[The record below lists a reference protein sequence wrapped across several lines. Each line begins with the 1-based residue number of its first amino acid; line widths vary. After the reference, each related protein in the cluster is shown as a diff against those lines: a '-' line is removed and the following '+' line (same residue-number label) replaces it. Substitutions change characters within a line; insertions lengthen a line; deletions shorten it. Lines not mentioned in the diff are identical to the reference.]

1 VALAGR
7 YRLDERVAAGGY
19 GEVWRATDLVLAR
32 PVAVKVLRPEVAG
45 DAEALARFRA
55 EARHAGSVEHEGIA
69 RVFDYDE
76 PSPKYP
82 AFLVMEYVDGPS
94 LAEVLDE
101 GPLPLGRTL
110 DILAQAGAALAA
122 AHEAG
127 LVHRDIKPQNILL
140 SGDGQVKLTDFGISL
155 AAGAAALTSTGMVL
169 GTTGYLAPERLEGA
183 RGTAAG
189 DVYALGVVAYQ
200 ALAGEPPFSGTPAEI
215 ADAHHSRAWPP
226 LPAGIPAEVI
236 ALIGRLTARDPVLRP
251 NAAQVAHRAAELR
264 AQLGPYEPG
273 ELGESHEPGESTEP
287 DPPTSPIRPA
297 TRSEP
302 SQPGQNGEPWE
313 RPSTLPPARRG
324 RDRREDLPSAW
335 PGRLT
340 LGAAAAAVLALAGW
354 ALISLVGPHGEH
366 PSAAGPGRARTVE
379 IDAARLRGQAVP
391 VVRRELDR
399 LGLNVRVRWRVDGQV
414 RPGIVLAVRP
424 GGQVPAGS
432 VVVVTGSRLPVTEPT
447 PGTPVTVRH
456 HHHQGP
462 PPGHGHGKGHGKGHK
477 HKKGHGPGKSP
488 TPAPTP
494 TSTPPPTPTPTPTP
508 TSTSPSPTTTP
519 TPTA

>member
-1 VALAGR
+1 MALAGR

-32 PVAVKVLRPEVAG
+32 PVAVKLLRPEVAG
-45 DAEALARFRA
+45 DAEALARFRS
-55 EARHAGSVEHEGIA
+55 EARHAGSLEHEGIA

-76 PSPKYP
+76 PTPKYP

-94 LAEVLDE
+94 LAELLDE
-101 GPLPLGRTL
+101 GPLPLGRVL
-110 DILAQAGAALAA
+110 DISAQAGAALAA

-140 SGDGQVKLTDFGISL
+140 SRDGQVKLTDFGISL
-155 AAGAAALTSTGMVL
+155 AAGAAPLTSTGMVL
-169 GTTGYLAPERLEGA
+169 GTSGYLAPERLEGA

-200 ALAGEPPFSGTPAEI
+200 ALAGQPPFTGTPAEI

-226 LPAGIPAEVI
+226 LPAGIPAEVT

-251 NAAQVAHRAAELR
+251 NAADAAHQAAELR
-264 AQLGPYEPG
+264 DRLAP
-273 ELGESHEPGESTEP
+273 HEPAELAEPAEP
-287 DPPTSPIRPA
+287 DPPTRPIRPA
-297 TRSEP
+297 RPSEP
-302 SQPGQNGEPWE
+302 SQPSQDGQPRQ
-313 RPSTLPPARRG
+313 RPGGRPPARRG
-324 RDRREDLPSAW
+324 RYRRDERPPAW

-366 PSAAGPGRARTVE
+366 PSAAAPGGARTVE

-391 VVRRELDR
+391 VVRRELRR
-399 LGLNVRVRWRVDGQV
+399 LGLNVRVRWRLDEQA

-432 VVVVTGSRLPVTEPT
+432 VVVVTGSRLPATEPI
-447 PGTPVTVRH
+447 PSPPATVRH
-456 HHHQGP
+456 HHRPGP
-462 PPGHGHGKGHGKGHK
+462 PGRGKGHGKGHK

-488 TPAPTP
+488 TPV
-494 TSTPPPTPTPTPTP
+494 PTPTP

-519 TPTA
+519 APTA